1 LLTGPEFFWTFNNYS
16 VSQTPLTEYF
26 YTEEPIKE
34 HIQFRHVFTD
44 GYEIKSEQF
53 KYIKSLIVSFEMNTG
68 LKVKKFS
75 RIKAN
80 LLMPQKGPT
89 AQQPHVD
96 GIGEIDG
103 VPECIGKKTL
113 LYYVNDSDG
122 DTVLYD
128 KYFTKEK
135 IGLVKKIQSV
145 SPKKGRAV
153 IFDSNQVHAGCCPTT
168 SDCRIVVNCVFEV

>member
-1 LLTGPEFFWTFNNYS
+1 LTGPEFAWTFNNYS
-16 VSQTPLTEYF
+16 VSQTPLTEHF
-26 YTEEPIKE
+26 HIEEPFKE

-44 GYEIKSEQF
+44 GYEIKSEHFQ
-53 KYIKSLIVSFEMNTG
+53 YIKSLIVSFEINTG

-89 AQQPHVD
+89 TQQPHVD
-96 GIGEIDG
+96 GMLKVDG
-103 VPECIGKKTL
+103 VYECVGKKTL

-128 KYFTKEK
+128 KYFLGEPL
-135 IGLVKKIQSV
+135 GLVKKHQTI

-153 IFDSNQVHAGCCPTT
+153 IFDSNQIHAGCCPTT
-168 SDCRIVVNCVFEV
+168 SDSRIVVNCVFEV